1 MQRNLEK
8 VDLDDEVIKLDIV
21 DSKGKEW
28 SFTVEEDDEA
38 DIYYGAE
45 KLESDEW
52 DLIEAGGDVKMLLD
66 KEQELVWIKIAPQNK
81 KQITYYS
88 KEP

>member
-1 MQRNLEK
+1 LKK
-8 VDLDDEVIKLDIV
+8 VDLDNEVIKLDIV

-28 SFTVEEDDEA
+28 SIHRRKDDEA

-52 DLIEAGGDVKMLLD
+52 DL
-66 KEQELVWIKIAPQNK
+66 
-81 KQITYYS
+81 Y
-88 KEP
+88 